1 MSDTTLTREP
11 NSSRLSKVFSWLGGR
26 RGRLLR
32 EAASAY
38 LFLLPALIIIGTFGL
53 FPLAFSA
60 YESTLTGLAT
70 FLGKYGG
77 LDNYTKAIAE
87 LAYVVAFWIAA
98 VLVFV
103 AVRSLVS
110 SAKLAQRHQERTW
123 LWSLPGIVTAAGL
136 GLFARFVFVLLPEVL
151 DIANKV
157 KGQKVTAQL
166 FNQLLVEAWR
176 AEVVQQ
182 ALRQSLLVL
191 LVGVALALLV
201 GRFLVRSP
209 RNGGYYSSF
218 MMAALL
224 LMAAVLLGWFTG
236 SEIQRA
242 YVEAAESGEGLAL
255 WSQVVTI
262 SAGFLLLF
270 VSWWLWGNASRRSS
284 NIGMFLRLGAAALL
298 MIAAWVLIGELPRVI
313 SAGDEDWWQSLL
325 VTVYYSAGSIP
336 FQLAISLVIAVLL
349 FQNIRGRDLFRLIYF
364 LPYITPTVAAAAAF
378 RIFFSSRVTAPA
390 NALLGLVGIGP
401 QPWRDGPQGILM
413 MLGDALGVAVP
424 SWAAGPSMSM
434 VVIIIFGI
442 WTFIGWD
449 VVIFLA
455 GLGSI
460 SKELYEAASIDGAG
474 RGAQFR
480 HITLPLLSPTIY
492 FITLWA
498 VIGTFK
504 AFNHIWVLRS
514 RAALGT
520 TDTASVVIFNEFNR
534 NSRFGY
540 ASALA
545 IVLLIIIMILTTINN
560 RIASERVFYG

>member
-11 NSSRLSKVFSWLGGR
+11 NSSRRTKVFGWLGGR

-60 YESTLTGLAT
+60 YESTLKGLAT

-87 LAYVVAFWIAA
+87 LAYVIAFWIAA
-98 VLVFV
+98 VLVLV

-110 SAKLAQRHQERTW
+110 SARLAQRHQERTW

-166 FNQLLVEAWR
+166 FNQLLFEAWR

-262 SAGFLLLF
+262 SAGFLLLII
-270 VSWWLWGNASRRSS
+270 SWWLWSSASKRSS
-284 NIGMFLRLGAAALL
+284 NVTMFLRLGAAALL

-349 FQNIRGRDLFRLIYF
+349 FQNIRGRDLFRLVYF

-390 NALLGLVGIGP
+390 NALLGLVGVGP

-413 MLGDALGVAVP
+413 MLGDVLGVAVP

-442 WTFIGWD
+442 WTFVGWD

>member
-11 NSSRLSKVFSWLGGR
+11 GSSSQSSVLGWFGRR
-26 RGRLLR
+26 RGRQLR
-32 EAASAY
+32 EALTAY

-60 YESTLTGLAT
+60 YESTLKGLNT
-70 FLGKYGG
+70 FLGDYGG
-77 LDNYTKAIAE
+77 MDNYTKAIAE
-87 LAYVVAFWIAA
+87 LAYVVAFWISALLIFM
-98 VLVFV
+98 VI
-103 AVRSLVS
+103 RSLVNT
-110 SAKLAQRHQERTW
+110 ARTAREHGETPW
-123 LWSLPGIVTAAGL
+123 VWSLPGIATAAGIA
-136 GLFARFVFVLLPEVL
+136 LFARFFFVFLPEVL
-151 DIANKV
+151 DIANEV
-157 KGQKVTAQL
+157 RGQQVTTAL
-166 FNQLLVEAWR
+166 FNQLLGEAWR
-176 AEVVQQ
+176 EPTVQG

-191 LVGVALALLV
+191 VAGAGLAFLV
-201 GRFLVRSP
+201 GRFLAQGP
-209 RNGGYYSSF
+209 RKASYYATF
-218 MMAALL
+218 TVAFTLLAA
-224 LMAAVLLGWFTG
+224 AALLGWFTW

-242 YVEAAESGEGLAL
+242 YAEAIENGEGLTL

-262 SAGFLLLF
+262 SAGFLLLI
-270 VSWWLWGNASRRSS
+270 VAWWLWGSASRRPS
-284 NIGMFLRLGAAALL
+284 NVGMFLRLAAAALL
-298 MIAAWVLIGELPRVI
+298 MVGAWVLIGELPRVI
-313 SAGDEDWWQSLL
+313 AAGDKDWWQGLM

-336 FQLAISLVIAVLL
+336 FQIGISLVIAVLL
-349 FQNIRGRDLFRLIYF
+349 FQNIRGRDLFRLVYF

-390 NALLGLVGIGP
+390 NSLLGLVGIGP
-401 QPWRDGPQGILM
+401 QPWRDGPDGILM

-442 WTFIGWD
+442 WTFVGWD

-520 TDTASVVIFNEFNR
+520 TDTASVVIFNEFKR
-534 NSRFGY
+534 NTRYGY

-545 IVLLIIIMILTTINN
+545 IVLLIIILILTTINN
-560 RIASERVFYG
+560 RIARERVFYG

>member
-11 NSSRLSKVFSWLGGR
+11 GSSTQSSVLGWFGGR
-26 RGRLLR
+26 RGRRLR
-32 EAASAY
+32 EAVGAY

-60 YESTLTGLAT
+60 YESTLKGLNT
-70 FLGKYGG
+70 FLGDYGG
-77 LDNYTKAIAE
+77 MDNYTKAIAE

-98 VLVFV
+98 VFVFL
-103 AVRSLVS
+103 AIRSLAGAAR
-110 SAKLAQRHQERTW
+110 SAREQDEGPW
-123 LWSLPGIVTAAGL
+123 LWGLPSIVTAAGL
-136 GLFARFVFVLLPEVL
+136 GLLARFFFVFLPEVL

-157 KGQKVTAQL
+157 RGQQVTTEL
-166 FNQLLVEAWR
+166 FNQLLGEAWR
-176 AEVVQQ
+176 APAVQE

-191 LVGVALALLV
+191 AIGVGLAVLV

-209 RNGGYYSSF
+209 RNSNYYVTFIVAS
-218 MMAALL
+218 LL
-224 LMAAVLLGWFTG
+224 LMAAALLGWFTW
-236 SEIQRA
+236 SEVQRA
-242 YVEAAESGEGLAL
+242 YAEAIENGEGLTL
-255 WSQVVTI
+255 WSQIVII
-262 SAGFLLLF
+262 SAGFLLLII
-270 VSWWLWGNASRRSS
+270 SWWLWSSASKRPS

-298 MIAAWVLIGELPRVI
+298 MIGAWVLIGELPRVI
-313 SAGDEDWWQSLL
+313 AAGDEAWWQGLV

-336 FQLAISLVIAVLL
+336 FQLGISLVIAVLL
-349 FQNIRGRDLFRLIYF
+349 FQNIRGRDLFRLVYF

-390 NALLGLVGIGP
+390 NSLLGLVGIGP
-401 QPWRDGPQGILM
+401 QPWRDGPEGILT
-413 MLGDALGVAVP
+413 MLGDALGIAVP

-442 WTFIGWD
+442 WTFVGWD

-520 TDTASVVIFNEFNR
+520 TDTASVVIFNEFKR
-534 NSRFGY
+534 NTRYGY

-545 IVLLIIIMILTTINN
+545 IVLLIIILILTTINN
-560 RIASERVFYG
+560 RIARERVFYG

>member
-1 MSDTTLTREP
+1 VSDTTLTREP
-11 NSSRLSKVFSWLGGR
+11 GSSTQSSILGWFGGR
-26 RGRLLR
+26 RGRQLR
-32 EAASAY
+32 EAVTAY
-38 LFLLPALIIIGTFGL
+38 LFLLPALLIIGTFGL

-70 FLGKYGG
+70 FLGDYGG
-77 LDNYTKAIAE
+77 MENYTKAIGE

-98 VLVFV
+98 VLAFL
-103 AVRSLVS
+103 AVRSL
-110 SAKLAQRHQERTW
+110 ADLARTAREGSDRPW
-123 LWSLPGIVTAAGL
+123 LWSVPGIVTAAGL
-136 GLFARFVFVLLPEVL
+136 GLFARFFFVFLPEVL

-157 KGQKVTAQL
+157 KGEKVTTAL

-176 AEVVQQ
+176 APAVQD
-182 ALRQSLLVL
+182 ALRRSLLVL
-191 LVGVALALLV
+191 VVGGVLAFLV

-209 RNGGYYSSF
+209 RNGSHYVTF
-218 MMAALL
+218 IVAFLL
-224 LMAAVLLGWFTG
+224 LMAAAVLTWFTW
-236 SEIQRA
+236 SEIQAA
-242 YVEAAESGEGLAL
+242 YAEALEDGEGLAL

-262 SAGFLLLF
+262 SAGFLLLIL
-270 VSWWLWGNASRRSS
+270 SWWLWGSASRRPS
-284 NIGMFLRLGAAALL
+284 NSGMFLRLGAAALL
-298 MIAAWVLIGELPRVI
+298 MIGAWVLIGELPRVI
-313 SAGDEDWWQSLL
+313 AAGDKDWWQGLV
-325 VTVYYSAGSIP
+325 VTVYYSVGSIP
-336 FQLAISLVIAVLL
+336 FQLCISLVIAVLL
-349 FQNIRGRDLFRLIYF
+349 FQNIRGRDLFRLVYF

-390 NALLGLVGIGP
+390 NSLLGLVGIGP
-401 QPWRDGPQGILM
+401 QPWRDGPDGILM
-413 MLGDALGVAVP
+413 MLGDALGIAVP

-442 WTFIGWD
+442 WTFVGWD

-504 AFNHIWVLRS
+504 AFTHIWVLRS

-520 TDTASVVIFNEFNR
+520 TDTASVVIFNEFKRNNR
-534 NSRFGY
+534 YGY

-545 IVLLIIIMILTTINN
+545 IVLLIIILILTTINN
-560 RIASERVFYG
+560 RIARERVFYG